1 MLTDIRFLSIISG
14 VKVFTVS
21 VNPTYYCNFRCD
33 FCYLTPTQLGD
44 RLKIQI
50 STLRK
55 CLDEIS
61 DYTKITHIDLY
72 GGEIAI
78 LPPKYLTML
87 ITLLKSYHT
96 PINII
101 TNYSAPIPQFLD
113 SEVYLT
119 VSYDFDSREKHELV
133 YNNMLLSEKPIAV
146 LILASRKL
154 LKKNVDEMI
163 EELNV
168 CSSIKSVEIKPYSPS
183 QANDHKILYKEH
195 EEFIIK
201 WIMSPV
207 KKNFEFI
214 NEKLIKAS
222 LTRSGPYYKSAF
234 SDSHVY
240 LTPEGKFGTLEF
252 DDNDNEYFLEF
263 NKFQEYL
270 KWTETEKERVN
281 KNLYCSKCNYL
292 GSCLSEHLRDVKD
305 LTYSCNGF
313 KHLLDWYN
321 ERF

>member
-1 MLTDIRFLSIISG
+1 M
-14 VKVFTVS
+14 FTVS
-21 VNPTYYCNFRCD
+21 VNPTYYCNFRCN
-33 FCYLTPTQLGD
+33 FCYLTNDQLSD
-44 RLKIQI
+44 KLTTSI
-50 STLRK
+50 SIIRN
-55 CLDEIS
+55 CLNEIS
-61 DYTKITHIDLY
+61 AYTKITHIDLY
-72 GGEIAI
+72 GGEIA
-78 LPPKYLTML
+78 LLSSDYLTL
-87 ITLLKSYHT
+87 LLKLLQDYHN

-101 TNYSAPIPQFLD
+101 TNFSAPVKQLFD
-113 SEVYLT
+113 SEVNLT
-119 VSYDFDSREKHELV
+119 VSYDFDCREKHELV
-133 YNNMLLSEKPIAV
+133 FNNMLMSMRPLSV
-146 LILASRKL
+146 LVLASKGIL
-154 LKKNVDEMI
+154 EKNVDDMI
-163 EELNV
+163 AELNL
-168 CSSIKSVEIKPYSPS
+168 CSAIQSVEIKPYSPS
-183 QANDHKILYKEH
+183 QANDHKISYKEH

-222 LTRSGPYYKSAF
+222 LTRNGPYYKSAF

-240 LTPEGKFGTLEF
+240 LTPQGKFGTLEF

-263 NKFQEYL
+263 NKFEEYL
-270 KWTETEKERVN
+270 KWTEIEKERVN
-281 KNLYCSKCNYL
+281 KNSYCSRCNYL

>member
-1 MLTDIRFLSIISG
+1 M
-14 VKVFTVS
+14 FTVS

-33 FCYLTPTQLGD
+33 FCYLTPTQLSD
-44 RLKIQI
+44 RRKIQI
-50 STLRK
+50 STLLKR
-55 CLDEIS
+55 LDEIS
-61 DYTKITHIDLY
+61 NYTKITHIDLY
-72 GGEIAI
+72 GGEVAI
-78 LPPKYLTML
+78 LYPEYLTML
-87 ITLLKSYHT
+87 ITLLKNYHT

-101 TNYSAPIPQFLD
+101 TNYSAPVPQFLD
-113 SEVYLT
+113 DDITLT
-119 VSYDFDSREKHELV
+119 VSYDFDCREKHELV
-133 YNNMLLSEKPIAV
+133 FHNMLMSPRPFAV
-146 LILASRKL
+146 LILASRGIL
-154 LKKNVDEMI
+154 NKNVDDMI
-163 EELNV
+163 QELNL
-168 CSSIKSVEIKPYSPS
+168 CKSIKSVEIKPYSPS

-222 LTRSGPYYKSAF
+222 LTREGPYYKSAF

-240 LTPEGKFGTLEF
+240 LTPQGKFGTLEF

>member
-1 MLTDIRFLSIISG
+1 M
-14 VKVFTVS
+14 FTVS

-33 FCYLTPTQLGD
+33 FCYLTPTQLSD
-44 RLKIQI
+44 PLKIQI
-50 STLRK
+50 SILRK
-55 CLDEIS
+55 QMDEIS
-61 DYTKITHIDLY
+61 DYTEITHIDLY
-72 GGEIAI
+72 GGEVA
-78 LPPKYLTML
+78 LLSSEYLTIL
-87 ITLLKSYHT
+87 ITLLKNYYT

-101 TNYSAPIPQFLD
+101 TNYSAPVTQFLD
-113 SEVYLT
+113 DEVNLT
-119 VSYDFDSREKHELV
+119 VSYDFDCREKYELV
-133 YNNMLLSEKPIAV
+133 FNNMLMSPRPISV
-146 LILASRKL
+146 LVLASKGVL
-154 LKKNVDEMI
+154 EKNVDEMI
-163 EELNV
+163 KELNL
-168 CSSIKSVEIKPYSPS
+168 CSAIQSVEIKPYSPS
-183 QANDHKILYKEH
+183 QANDYKISYREH

-222 LTRSGPYYKSAF
+222 LTKSGPYYKSAF

-240 LTPEGKFGTLEF
+240 LTPQGKFGTLEF

-263 NKFQEYL
+263 NKFEEYL
-270 KWTETEKERVN
+270 KWTEIEKERVN
-281 KNLYCSKCNYL
+281 KNPYCSRCDYL

-313 KHLLDWYN
+313 KHLLDWYH

>member
-1 MLTDIRFLSIISG
+1 M
-14 VKVFTVS
+14 FTVS

-33 FCYLTPTQLGD
+33 FCYLTSIQLGD

-55 CLDEIS
+55 RLDEIS
-61 DYTKITHIDLY
+61 DYTEITHIDLY

-78 LPPKYLTML
+78 LYPEYLTIL
-87 ITLLKSYHT
+87 ITLLKNYYT

-113 SEVYLT
+113 DEINLT
-119 VSYDFDSREKHELV
+119 VSYDFDCREKSELV
-133 YNNMLLSEKPIAV
+133 FNNMLNSARPLSV
-146 LILASRKL
+146 LILASRKIL
-154 LKKNVDEMI
+154 QKNVDDMI
-163 EELNV
+163 QELNL
-168 CSSIKSVEIKPYSPS
+168 CKSIKSVEIKPYSPS

-201 WIMSPV
+201 WLSSSV
-207 KKNFEFI
+207 EKNFEFI

-222 LTRSGPYYKSAF
+222 LTRQGLYYKSSF

-240 LTPEGKFGTLEF
+240 LTPKGKFGTLEF
-252 DDNDNEYFLEF
+252 DEKDNEYFLEF
-263 NKFQEYL
+263 DKFEEYL
-270 KWTETEKERVN
+270 KWTEIEKNRVI
-281 KNLYCSKCNYL
+281 KNPYCSKCNYL
-292 GSCLSEHLRDVKD
+292 GSCLSEHLRDVKS
-305 LTYSCNGF
+305 LTHSCNGF

-321 ERF
+321 ERI

>member
-1 MLTDIRFLSIISG
+1 M
-14 VKVFTVS
+14 FTVS
-21 VNPTYYCNFRCD
+21 VNPTYYCNFRCN
-33 FCYLTPTQLGD
+33 FCYLTNDQLSD
-44 RLKIQI
+44 KLTTSI
-50 STLRK
+50 SIIRN
-55 CLDEIS
+55 CLNEIS
-61 DYTKITHIDLY
+61 AYTKITHIDLY
-72 GGEIAI
+72 GGEIA
-78 LPPKYLTML
+78 LLSSDYLTL
-87 ITLLKSYHT
+87 LLKLLQDYHN

-101 TNYSAPIPQFLD
+101 TNFSAPVKQLFD
-113 SEVYLT
+113 SEVNLT
-119 VSYDFDSREKHELV
+119 VSYDFDCREKHELV
-133 YNNMLLSEKPIAV
+133 FNNMLMSMRPLSV
-146 LILASRKL
+146 LVLASKGIL
-154 LKKNVDEMI
+154 EKNVDDMI
-163 EELNV
+163 AELNL
-168 CSSIKSVEIKPYSPS
+168 CSAIQSVEIKPYSPS
-183 QANDHKILYKEH
+183 QANDHKISYKEH

-222 LTRSGPYYKSAF
+222 LTRNGPYYRSAF

-240 LTPEGKFGTLEF
+240 LTPKGKFGTLEF

-263 NKFQEYL
+263 NKFEEYL
-270 KWTETEKERVN
+270 KWTEIEKERVN
-281 KNLYCSKCNYL
+281 KNPYCSRCNYL